1 MQRLFVN
8 LVLVTTAVASSSS
21 HSLITRDDSPLSSV
35 VSTTDEPTK
44 PTLMLIRRK
53 VTSPYENVSG
63 TDISATELYS
73 TKESSSVDCISC
85 HLSRFF
91 VSDSPSSHVSE
102 WGNDLLKDP
111 PIHEEDEESEWA
123 WQPMVW
129 SWWVILQMVTALLGI
144 VGNLLVIVVLYRRR
158 EHSRSMDNLV
168 GALAAADLLTSV
180 FMCPLPQATR
190 VPSSW
195 AGELYCKVIYTSMF
209 MWISVDAS
217 IFTLTEIPIERLIAV
232 AYPLHAKRIL
242 TRRRVSTVIFLNWL
256 VAFLA
261 NVFLLV
267 ISRVDATTQ
276 QCSLVHQSRAAQLS
290 SGWILF
296 MLQFF
301 LPSLFTLSMQLLTAR
316 ALHRQSR
323 QYLGD
328 KNQVDKLSP
337 SMRHLVAK
345 KRVMEMLFIVVILFI
360 ICWGP
365 SQCAYLAFNLG
376 LLPTSYLYGP
386 LNRALVILSFCN
398 SCANPFIY
406 TARYPEFRKAV
417 VDLFTS
423 GSTSQ
428 TSIFGLER
436 ERK

>member
-1 MQRLFVN
+1 M
-8 LVLVTTAVASSSS
+8 ASPSN
-21 HSLITRDDSPLSSV
+21 HSMITQEDNPLSSV
-35 VSTTDEPTK
+35 VSTNDEPTEAI
-44 PTLMLIRRK
+44 LMLMRRK
-53 VTSPYENVSG
+53 VTSPDENVSA
-63 TDISATELYS
+63 TYISATEMYS
-73 TKESSSVDCISC
+73 TEESSSVDCVSC

-91 VSDSPSSHVSE
+91 VSDSPNSQVSGSGSDMLE
-102 WGNDLLKDP
+102 DP
-111 PIHEEDEESEWA
+111 PIREEDERNWTKSEWA
-123 WQPMVW
+123 WQPMAW

-168 GALAAADLLTSV
+168 GALAAADLLTSI
-180 FMCPLPQATR
+180 FMCPLPQTTR

-195 AGELYCKVIYTSMF
+195 VGELYCKVVYTSMF

-242 TRRRVSTVIFLNWL
+242 TRRRVNTVIFINWL

-267 ISRVDATTQ
+267 ISRVDTTTQ

-376 LLPTSYLYGP
+376 LLPTSYRYGP

-417 VDLFTS
+417 LDLFTS

-428 TSIFGLER
+428 TSIFGLKR